1 VPASTTDPQQ
11 DAGLAVGTRSRPTGS
26 AFYAVEGVDGTGKSH
41 LVRSLARRGVVAG
54 GQSVAVLLKDADNAA
69 PSALGTERLAGMHAL
84 TWSYPVDEEVWRYSQ
99 RYWLYTLLGWY
110 QLYHETRVLPE
121 LRRGRVVV
129 ADGWFYKHWARFSL
143 SGDDDLRS
151 TARQLF
157 LSLPRPDAVFLL
169 DTPVSTAAH
178 RLRGSFKP
186 SEAGAFEAGR
196 SDLDVG
202 DLLSYQERS
211 ATALHQVLSESGTP
225 VHAVDTTTGDELATV
240 VTTIEKTGVLHR

>member
-1 VPASTTDPQQ
+1 MPASATYPQQ
-11 DAGLAVGTRSRPTGS
+11 EAGPAAGTRSRPAGS

-41 LVRSLARRGVVAG
+41 LVRRLAERAVVAG
-54 GQSVAVLLKDADNAA
+54 GQSVAILLKDADDAA
-69 PSALGTERLAGMHAL
+69 RTALGTERLAAMHAL

-99 RYWLYTLLGWY
+99 RYWLYTLLSWY

-121 LRRGRVVV
+121 LARGRVVV

-143 SGDDDLRS
+143 SGDEELRS
-151 TARQLF
+151 TARELF
-157 LSLPRPDAVFLL
+157 LGLPRPDAVFLL
-169 DTPVSTAAH
+169 DTPVATAAH

-196 SDLDVG
+196 ADLDVT
-202 DLLSYQERS
+202 DLVSYQGRS
-211 ATALHQVLSESGTP
+211 ARALHHVLSDSGTP

-240 VTTIEKTGVLHR
+240 VTTIEKTGVQHR